1 MSAFMRFIRL
11 LFVSSKNVVMNKYQ
25 FIFVTKNNIR
35 KSYNL
40 ERLHNCLIYFKLKNN
55 KSYIG
60 YVKFSVSKDVVTN
73 MSKTCYVLRE
83 HITSKIYDFEDVIK
97 FKPLDYSWSKV
108 LK

>member
-1 MSAFMRFIRL
+1 MSVFMRFIRL
-11 LFVSSKNVVMNKYQ
+11 LFVSSKNVVMNNYQ
-25 FIFVTKNNIR
+25 FVIKNNIR

-40 ERLHNCLIYFKLKNN
+40 ERLSDGLIYFKLKNN

-73 MSKTCYVLRE
+73 MSKSCYMLRE
-83 HITSKIYDFEDVIK
+83 SAYNKIYDFEDVIK
-97 FKPLDYSWSKV
+97 IKPLDYSWSEV